1 MFDGYSTLVT
11 EVATRALKA
20 AWYQKWFVHRRL
32 RPEAFGGL
40 IHLTKI
46 RTRNY
51 QLSNKILSSNVLD
64 EIAKKNKHL
73 NDKYNRHDQNPPA
86 GGKYYLLPMAFPEG
100 SPTHPSYPAGHA
112 TVAGACVTVLKA
124 WFNEDYPIQNPLIP
138 SDDGTKL
145 KQYGGPGKND
155 LTLGGELNK
164 LAANIAIGRNMAGVH
179 YRSDYIQSV
188 KLGEMVAI
196 DTLQNN
202 KIGILQDQRN
212 TYLERNYS
220 LTIKKEYRFV
230 DTTNDVVI
238 KHDPYR
244 WRRKII
250 LRIFDYW
257 SFIFL

>member
-1 MFDGYSTLVT
+1 MKT
-11 EVATRALKA
+11 
-20 AWYQKWFVHRRL
+20 
-32 RPEAFGGL
+32 
-40 IHLTKI
+40 
-46 RTRNY
+46 
-51 QLSNKILSSNVLD
+51 
-64 EIAKKNKHL
+64 
-73 NDKYNRHDQNPPA
+73 
-86 GGKYYLLPMAFPEG
+86 
-100 SPTHPSYPAGHA
+100 
-112 TVAGACVTVLKA
+112 
-124 WFNEDYPIQNPLIP
+124 YPIQNPLIP
-138 SDDGTKL
+138 SDHGTKL

-164 LAANIAIGRNMAGVH
+164 LAANIAIGRNMVGVH

-238 KHDPYR
+238 KHDP
-244 WRRKII
+244 
-250 LRIFDYW
+250 
-257 SFIFL
+257 